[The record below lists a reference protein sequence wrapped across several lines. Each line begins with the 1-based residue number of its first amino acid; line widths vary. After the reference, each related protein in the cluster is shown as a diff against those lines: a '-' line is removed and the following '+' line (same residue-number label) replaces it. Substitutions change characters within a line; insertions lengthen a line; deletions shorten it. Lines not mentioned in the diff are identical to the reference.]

1 MGELFSH
8 QCDKAYGTSPTTVA
22 YTKNEKEHNM
32 NYTRVYETKI
42 IVKYEKIGEQT
53 VETYL
58 EIENSKI
65 FLCKYIDGAF
75 KGQTFIAD
83 LKQV

>member
-1 MGELFSH
+1 
-8 QCDKAYGTSPTTVA
+8 
-22 YTKNEKEHNM
+22 M